1 MSKPTVLS
9 LESPALQAILLD
21 LVLLQRWEILRRSQR
36 ELTPGHLA
44 FAWRCELAETQRSLD
59 QLIEAGLVVRLKAS
73 RSRRHVAYRAVA
85 PEVSLVWDPESPTQ
99 VELVRRYMAQYRA
112 YSRELLDRHDK
123 LPWGLRKRRYYNGFA
138 TLTLTDVEY
147 TALGRLAREMFDVLD
162 AADRRAEAR
171 AAGKLPDNGL
181 PAGEE
186 PYHFAFD
193 LWALYEYEPP
203 MPHLEIWD
211 KTSIAKESDRAA
223 RSASNVLTAKE
234 TDVAR
239 RLAAGESRPEI
250 AKAVG
255 LTVNTIAST
264 TKRVYAKL
272 GVRNR
277 AELVARMR
285 LS

>member
-9 LESPALQAILLD
+9 LESPALQETVLD
-21 LVLLQRWEILRRSQR
+21 IALLQRWEILRRSQR
-36 ELTPGHLA
+36 ELAPSHLA
-44 FAWRCELAETQRSLD
+44 TAWRCELAEAQRSLD
-59 QLIEAGLVVRLKAS
+59 QLVESGLAVRLKAS

-85 PEVSLVWDPESPTQ
+85 SEVSLVWDPESPKE
-99 VELVRRYMAQYRA
+99 VELVKRYLAQYRA
-112 YSRELLDRHDK
+112 YSREILDRHDSQ
-123 LPWGLRKRRYYNGFA
+123 PWGSRRRPYYNCFA
-138 TLTLTDVEY
+138 TIALTSDEY
-147 TALGRLAREMFDVLD
+147 TAIGRLTREMFDILD
-162 AADRRAEAR
+162 TADRRAEAR
-171 AAGKLPDNGL
+171 AAGKLPDSGM
-181 PAGEE
+181 PPGES
-186 PYHFAFD
+186 PYHLAFE
-193 LWALYEYEPP
+193 LWALYHQEPP

-211 KTSIAKESDRAA
+211 KASIAKESDRAA

-285 LS
+285 LT